1 MKTTPLPDRG
11 KFSWPKVGETRLMG
25 NASSMQQA
33 GGERE
38 LRGKLQWGVE
48 KTWYGSISGEKALT
62 WLRSSRKYFDANLY
76 MSGKCTNTARHHQ
89 KISRYTDLYRTR
101 PALRR
106 MCAGARAEGKN
117 GGKDGSISGRG
128 WQRGQ
133 FPKRMLVDHMSLD
146 WKSIEGTTALHCIDQ
161 RRINR
166 Q

>member
-1 MKTTPLPDRG
+1 M
-11 KFSWPKVGETRLMG
+11 E
-25 NASSMQQA
+25 NALILL
-33 GGERE
+33 G
-38 LRGKLQWGVE
+38 
-48 KTWYGSISGEKALT
+48 TI
-62 WLRSSRKYFDANLY
+62 RKYPDTQSCIGHDQLC
-76 MSGKCTNTARHHQ
+76 GEC
-89 KISRYTDLYRTR
+89 
-101 PALRR
+101 ALEL
-106 MCAGARAEGKN
+106 AEGKN